1 MYFMK
6 ADNGRGNGAHPPD
19 ENSDAELGEH
29 LMILRETP
37 SELACSV
44 LEDGFRMWP
53 SRVRKIVFTDNP
65 EAPVMGAD
73 ETL

>member
-1 MYFMK
+1 MNSPVYGFDDS
-6 ADNGRGNGAHPPD
+6 APPHGGS
-19 ENSDAELGEH
+19 ETELGEH

-53 SRVRKIVFTDNP
+53 SRVRKIIFTDDP
-65 EAPVMGAD
+65 GAPVMGAD
-73 ETL
+73 ENL